1 MATVCNLIGQY
12 LLSTAFMEQ
21 WFFWIIVNISSV
33 VMWSLTAA
41 RDVATGQSASLASL
55 YIVKYSFYLVNAL
68 NGLRIW
74 MNLSRKVAAPVTPA
88 SPAAAR
94 EASTAE

>member
-33 VMWSLTAA
+33 VMWRLTAA
-41 RDVATGQSASLASL
+41 RDVATGQSASLASI